1 MNTQYC
7 FKKKNREVIFR
18 ASRRL
23 RNRARFYFYCNKE
36 ADQAESLCH
45 VLFWHFS
52 ILIFSMA

>member
-36 ADQAESLCH
+36 ADQAESL
-45 VLFWHFS
+45 
-52 ILIFSMA
+52 